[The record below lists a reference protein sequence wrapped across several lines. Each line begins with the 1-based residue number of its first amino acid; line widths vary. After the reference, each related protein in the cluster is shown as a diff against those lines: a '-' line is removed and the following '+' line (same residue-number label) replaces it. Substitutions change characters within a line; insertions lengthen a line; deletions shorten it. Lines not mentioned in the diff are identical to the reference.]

1 MSAICDVDLATYCGR
16 IGRAYGQHHLCPPFA
31 LRHAA
36 ESWIARGIPLT
47 HCLNAIERF
56 LNRHASSCY
65 SGSGDWNFAW
75 LNSLIQTSWYEQQVS
90 PPTAQ
95 SKRSKMQRVADPC
108 MDRQPGAN
116 QEVDAGRSPT
126 DRGAP
131 VGNRSDAP
139 GCGRADQPPPQS
151 AKSIGEMRRGLN
163 RIDHAIAF
171 LRREL
176 ADGEVA
182 AALLEEKAKASGLSL
197 RTLDRARA
205 RLNVTC
211 RRTGFAKT
219 GKSWLSLPTAP
230 KRRRLERQK
239 RRKRETHTCP
249 TISAGCRRPL

>member
-1 MSAICDVDLATYCGR
+1 MSAIRDVEVSAFCGR
-16 IGRAYGQHHLCPPFA
+16 IGRVYSQHRLCPPFL
-31 LRHAA
+31 LRHAVA
-36 ESWIARGIPLT
+36 GWITRGIPLS
-47 HCLNAIERF
+47 HCLEVIERY
-56 LNRHASSCY
+56 LSRNAGNCY

-75 LNSLIQTSWYEQQVS
+75 LNSLIQTSWHEQQVS

-108 MDRQPGAN
+108 MDRQPGGN
-116 QEVDAGRSPT
+116 HEVDAGRSPAN
-126 DRGAP
+126 RGAP
-131 VGNRSDAP
+131 VGNPSDAP
-139 GCGRADQPPPQS
+139 GCGRADQSPPQS
-151 AKSIGEMRRGLN
+151 AKRQKRSGLN

-239 RRKRETHTCP
+239 RRKRETHACP